1 MLQLE
6 SLPTIGDG
14 VSTQAV
20 IGDVNPAAGPEVV
33 AAAATG
39 PLYVLNGHGTSVF
52 GAVNGKAV
60 PLLWSGGLAG
70 QDNARF
76 GALRNSNDI
85 VASAV
90 AFGGAS
96 IGRLDGDA
104 LPDLT
109 APTAGLTRL
118 IDILGADLQLP
129 NDDHLMAWNGTSGNA
144 LPGFPQTTAD
154 LGFFVTPAI
163 ADLDGDGHNETIAGN
178 GVYTVNAFDSTGARP
193 RGWPKLTGGWLVGT
207 PGLGDWD
214 GDGRV
219 ELAVVSRDGDVFVWR
234 THARAD
240 APTEWPRSGGNGT
253 NSGAYTP

>member
-33 AAAATG
+33 AASATG
-39 PLYVLNGHGTSVF
+39 PLYVLNAHGTSVF
-52 GAVNGKAV
+52 GTVNGNDV
-60 PLLWSGGLAG
+60 PLLWSGGLGG
-70 QDNARF
+70 QDNA
-76 GALRNSNDI
+76 LRRRPQLRRHRRDR
-85 VASAV
+85 
-90 AFGGAS
+90 GGLRRRVDRTARR
-96 IGRLDGDA
+96 RLD
-104 LPDLT
+104 PDVT

-118 IDILGADLQLP
+118 IDILGSDLQLP
-129 NDDHLMAWNGTSGNA
+129 NDDHLMAWRASDGNA

-178 GVYTVNAFDSTGARP
+178 GVYTVSAFDSTGARP

-214 GDGRV
+214 GDGHA

-234 THARAD
+234 TRAT
-240 APTEWPRSGGNGT
+240 AAALTEWPRSGGSGT
-253 NSGAYTP
+253 NSGAYSP